1 MEQPVAMF
9 HSHTEYNEGH
19 NGEMTS
25 YKFLSRDVLY
35 QDMLKHTQLSLF
47 DQQGTVKQLVI
58 MVFAEAE
65 LQG

>member
-1 MEQPVAMF
+1 M
-9 HSHTEYNEGH
+9 
-19 NGEMTS
+19 
-25 YKFLSRDVLY
+25 LRDGLILK
-35 QDMLKHTQLSLF
+35 LKHTQLSLF